1 MEEIREKEKFRGN
14 EIFMNPY
21 VVQMDK
27 FADSLKH
34 LSKTFLKLESY
45 KGTFTKEE
53 LEEMFEKVTD
63 KVCRNCEN
71 REM

>member
-34 LSKTFLKLESY
+34 LSKTFFEAGKL
-45 KGTFTKEE
+45 
-53 LEEMFEKVTD
+53 
-63 KVCRNCEN
+63 
-71 REM
+71 

>member
-1 MEEIREKEKFRGN
+1 MEEIKGK

-34 LSKTFLKLESY
+34 LSRTFLKLKDIRGHLPKKSWRIC
-45 KGTFTKEE
+45 
-53 LEEMFEKVTD
+53 FEKGY
-63 KVCRNCEN
+63 RQGL
-71 REM
+71 

>member
-1 MEEIREKEKFRGN
+1 MPGSRRKGEQEMEESREKEKFRGN

-53 LEEMFEKVTD
+53 LAGAKGD
-63 KVCRNCEN
+63 DG
-71 REM
+71 

>member
-45 KGTFTKEE
+45 KGTFTK
-53 LEEMFEKVTD
+53 
-63 KVCRNCEN
+63 
-71 REM
+71 